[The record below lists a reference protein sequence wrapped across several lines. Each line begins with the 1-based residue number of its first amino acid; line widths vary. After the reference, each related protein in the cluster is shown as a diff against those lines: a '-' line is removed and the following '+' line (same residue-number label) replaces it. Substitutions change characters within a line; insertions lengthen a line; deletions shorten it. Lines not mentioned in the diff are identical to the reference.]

1 MRIHQLS
8 VTYQPEQDRVL
19 LRVGSTDGDE
29 MRIWLT
35 RRLLARMWP
44 LLNRLQT
51 EQLLQAEPAA
61 PQIAP
66 ADEDLRR
73 MLADFRKEEFLQR
86 ADFATPFQER
96 ERLPLGPTP
105 LLVTDVDIT
114 PLPAGRLRLAFT
126 ERPAA
131 GAEGAARSF
140 QLELE
145 GKLVQGLVHLLDQA
159 VGHAQWRDPFLA
171 APAAGAEGEPAAGG
185 QTRPRLLN

>member
-44 LLNRLQT
+44 LLNKLQT

-114 PLPAGRLRLAFT
+114 PLAGGRLRLAFT

-131 GAEGAARSF
+131 GTEGEPRSF
-140 QLELE
+140 QLELD
-145 GKLVQGLVHLLDQA
+145 GRLVQGLVHLLDQS
-159 VGHAQWRDPFLA
+159 VGHAQWREPFVAAA
-171 APAAGAEGEPAAGG
+171 APALDGEADNGGAP
-185 QTRPRLLN
+185 RPRLLN